1 MSLLKKLST
10 VIFLLAMALLMA
22 CGGGGGNPPT
32 PTPSYTLTFIAGT
45 GGTLTGATAQTIT
58 SGGNATAVSAVPN
71 TGYVFTNW
79 TGSGF
84 TTSTTNPLTVS
95 NVATNLTLTA
105 NFSIKIATALAYT
118 DPTGSN
124 YLLKKNTSLS
134 TATHLVL
141 DLVGPAAT
149 TGSGISASFTADTTK
164 VTWSN
169 VASTD
174 ASGTYVQNGTAFT
187 LGTAPLILKGKV
199 TGSVLQVAAAQKG
212 TASPVS
218 LNAPLL
224 RLALDLGSGVPL
236 GAITLSSDN
245 TKALVLDS
253 AGALTSITITVGT
266 LTAQ

>member
-1 MSLLKKLST
+1 
-10 VIFLLAMALLMA
+10 
-22 CGGGGGNPPT
+22 
-32 PTPSYTLTFIAGT
+32 
-45 GGTLTGATAQTIT
+45 
-58 SGGNATAVSAVPN
+58 
-71 TGYVFTNW
+71 
-79 TGSGF
+79 
-84 TTSTTNPLTVS
+84 
-95 NVATNLTLTA
+95 
-105 NFSIKIATALAYT
+105 
-118 DPTGSN
+118 
-124 YLLKKNTSLS
+124 
-134 TATHLVL
+134 
-141 DLVGPAAT
+141 
-149 TGSGISASFTADTTK
+149 
-164 VTWSN
+164 